1 MLSRIVFLSCAAA
14 ATVRFTAD
22 VPAGGASAAA
32 SALVLLLLPPPA
44 DLRSGVPPARRLD
57 RALAGVGGSGGE
69 KEGKEVR
76 KVGGGVDRVLGGGEL
91 PASWAEGERW
101 AELRRAAARDGGAS
115 AGAWLSM
122 LAFVARVRR
131 VGLWVAGRGS
141 WPVAAGI

>member
-1 MLSRIVFLSCAAA
+1 
-14 ATVRFTAD
+14 
-22 VPAGGASAAA
+22 
-32 SALVLLLLPPPA
+32 
-44 DLRSGVPPARRLD
+44 
-57 RALAGVGGSGGE
+57 VGGSGDE

-76 KVGGGVDRVLGGGEL
+76 KVGGGVDRVL
-91 PASWAEGERW
+91 
-101 AELRRAAARDGGAS
+101 GGAS